1 MAATVP
7 EVLLLHGEVVVA
19 RLPPDAPVP
28 AGVLDGDPGPVA
40 CVVRTA
46 EELSLVCAADRAP
59 DGARVAG
66 PWAVLRVAGT
76 LDFGLTGVLHA
87 LTARLAAAGIGVF
100 AVSTFDTDYLLVSA
114 GEAGRAVAVLRRA
127 GPEAG

>member
-7 EVLLLHGEVVVA
+7 EVLLVEGEVVVA

-28 AGVLDGDPGPVA
+28 AGLLEGDCGPLA
-40 CVVRTA
+40 CIARTA
-46 EELSLVCAADRAP
+46 EEVSVVCAPGRAP
-59 DGARVAG
+59 EGARVDG

-87 LTARLAAAGIGVF
+87 LTAPLAAAEIGVF
-100 AVSTFDTDYLLVSA
+100 AVSTFDTDYLLVPR
-114 GEAGRAVAVLRRA
+114 GEAGRALEVLRAARRGA
-127 GPEAG
+127 A